1 MNVLQEYRRCH
12 GDGRDVHHHRP
23 GVRGRHH
30 RGLSQEEQT
39 PERGESLTCQV
50 INCHSSDH
58 LLNHS
63 TSVTL
68 HTLHRNKYNCVTRLI
83 KRGWIFNWL
92 IWIDITNSCTGRT
105 TGKCANDFFI
115 WFTIITSF
123 IISKWR
129 LSDWYRDHGSGHAHF
144 LQTISSVQNCR
155 VRVPDVRYLPL

>member
-1 MNVLQEYRRCH
+1 MRNHDLAGGDPRQAQQLQHTHREGVQQVRHKIRTKMMLPLLQPLNVLQEYRRCH

-39 PERGESLTCQV
+39 PERGESLNCQV

-83 KRGWIFNWL
+83 KRG
-92 IWIDITNSCTGRT
+92 
-105 TGKCANDFFI
+105 
-115 WFTIITSF
+115 
-123 IISKWR
+123 
-129 LSDWYRDHGSGHAHF
+129 
-144 LQTISSVQNCR
+144 
-155 VRVPDVRYLPL
+155 

>member
-1 MNVLQEYRRCH
+1 MRNHDLAGGDPRQAEQLQHPHREGVQQVRHKIRIKMMLPLLQPLNVLQEYRRCH

-39 PERGESLTCQV
+39 PERGESLACQV

-58 LLNHS
+58 LLNPC

-83 KRGWIFNWL
+83 KRG
-92 IWIDITNSCTGRT
+92 
-105 TGKCANDFFI
+105 
-115 WFTIITSF
+115 
-123 IISKWR
+123 
-129 LSDWYRDHGSGHAHF
+129 
-144 LQTISSVQNCR
+144 
-155 VRVPDVRYLPL
+155 

>member
-12 GDGRDVHHHRP
+12 GDGRYVHHHRP

-39 PERGESLTCQV
+39 PERGESLACQV

-92 IWIDITNSCTGRT
+92 IWILRIPALAGQ
-105 TGKCANDFFI
+105 
-115 WFTIITSF
+115 
-123 IISKWR
+123 
-129 LSDWYRDHGSGHAHF
+129 LGSV
-144 LQTISSVQNCR
+144 LTISSSGSPSLHHSSSASGVCLTDIAIMVQVMHISCKPSR
-155 VRVPDVRYLPL
+155 ACKTAESVCQMSDIYEL

>member
-1 MNVLQEYRRCH
+1 MKAVVAAFNQEKALVGAFTVITNLRMELFEALIRIKMMLPLLQPLNVLQEYRRCD

-39 PERGESLTCQV
+39 PERGESLACQV

-83 KRGWIFNWL
+83 KRG
-92 IWIDITNSCTGRT
+92 
-105 TGKCANDFFI
+105 
-115 WFTIITSF
+115 
-123 IISKWR
+123 
-129 LSDWYRDHGSGHAHF
+129 
-144 LQTISSVQNCR
+144 
-155 VRVPDVRYLPL
+155 

>member
-1 MNVLQEYRRCH
+1 MNVLQEYRRCD

-39 PERGESLTCQV
+39 PERGESLACQV

-83 KRGWIFNWL
+83 KRG
-92 IWIDITNSCTGRT
+92 
-105 TGKCANDFFI
+105 
-115 WFTIITSF
+115 
-123 IISKWR
+123 
-129 LSDWYRDHGSGHAHF
+129 
-144 LQTISSVQNCR
+144 
-155 VRVPDVRYLPL
+155 

>member
-1 MNVLQEYRRCH
+1 MITNLRMELFEALIRIKMMLPLLQPLNVLQEYRRCH

-39 PERGESLTCQV
+39 PERGESLACQV

-58 LLNHS
+58 LLNPC

-83 KRGWIFNWL
+83 KRG
-92 IWIDITNSCTGRT
+92 
-105 TGKCANDFFI
+105 
-115 WFTIITSF
+115 
-123 IISKWR
+123 
-129 LSDWYRDHGSGHAHF
+129 
-144 LQTISSVQNCR
+144 
-155 VRVPDVRYLPL
+155 